1 MEIVDGWM
9 LGMMCV
15 WWYGRIG
22 KDVCLVVRTHDY
34 ASLHTYPR
42 AYPMRPNDSLAR
54 ACCVPAGASHAWKV
68 VIKVL

>member
-34 ASLHTYPR
+34 ASLHTPTR
-42 AYPMRPNDSLAR
+42 VPTQ
-54 ACCVPAGASHAWKV
+54 CVPTIPSRGPAVCRLAPLTPGRS
-68 VIKVL
+68 